1 MRRKKFYTR
10 NTKNGWEDKKMQEKT
25 LESKIIFQG
34 KILNLRED
42 QVLLVNGNTSSRL
55 IVEHPGAVAVVP
67 VNQNGEIV
75 MIEQFRKPVEQVL
88 LEIPA
93 GKLEKGE
100 DPAQCAIR
108 ELKEET
114 GYVAGNWE
122 KLSVFYTTPGFSD
135 EVMHL
140 YLATGLTFL
149 EACPDEDELLQTR
162 VVPLSV
168 ALEMIN
174 QGEIKD
180 AKTIVGILMAQ
191 NRLA

>member
-1 MRRKKFYTR
+1 
-10 NTKNGWEDKKMQEKT
+10 MQEKT
-25 LESKIIFQG
+25 LASKTIFQG

-42 QVLLVNGNTSSRL
+42 QVLLANGNTSSRL

-67 VNQNGEIV
+67 VNQNGEII
-75 MIEQFRKPVEQVL
+75 MIEQFRKPVEQIL

-93 GKLEKGE
+93 GKLENGE
-100 DPAQCAIR
+100 DPAECAAR
-108 ELKEET
+108 ELIEET

-122 KLSVFYTTPGFSD
+122 KLSTFYTTPGFSD

-149 EACPDEDELLQTR
+149 EACPDEDELLQTKI
-162 VVPLSV
+162 VPLSV

-180 AKTIVGILMAQ
+180 AKTIVGILLAQ
-191 NRLA
+191 SRLG